1 MQHKLLLGST
11 ALVSAG
17 ILMSGAT
24 QAQETTTAGGL
35 EVQLGGY
42 TEFGGKAGQSL
53 EAGPDRGYF
62 FYMDNE
68 VFINAYGETDRGL
81 QYGSELEIEAGSGN
95 GNTEDV
101 TLDEATLFFS
111 GGFGR
116 IELGREDGAEDVMG
130 IGAADAQAGTGG
142 IDGDTQN
149 LVQFETPDT
158 GDDAKVTY
166 FTPRIVGFQLGA
178 SYVPDNNTGISNSGN
193 PAINPSGSFEDVF
206 GAGVNWTGALGAFDL
221 TAAATGIMGNA
232 IGPGDDLRSFDAGL
246 LFGFG
251 GFSIGGNIFANT
263 DFQEAQGAA
272 AGLKYGFGAANVSV
286 GYVFFD
292 PDDGD
297 STNLLAASGDI
308 GLMQGVTLKGDVTYN
323 TDDQDADAGED
334 TDESV
339 QGVVSVQLD
348 Y

>member
-11 ALVSAG
+11 ALVGAG
-17 ILMSGAT
+17 ILMSGAA
-24 QAQETTTAGGL
+24 QAQETTVGGM
-35 EVQLGGY
+35 Q
-42 TEFGGKAGQSL
+42 
-53 EAGPDRGYF
+53 
-62 FYMDNE
+62 
-68 VFINAYGETDRGL
+68 VFINANGATDRGL
-81 QYGSELEIEAGSGN
+81 QYGSKIDLEAGSGQ
-95 GNTEDV
+95 GNTEDA
-101 TLDEATLFFS
+101 TIDEVALFFS
-111 GGFGR
+111 SGWGR
-116 IELGREDGAEDVMG
+116 VELGREDGAEDVMG

-142 IDGDTQN
+142 IDGDTNN

-158 GDDAKVTY
+158 GDDAKVSY

-178 SYVPDNNTGISNSGN
+178 SFVPDNNTGISNSGN

-206 GAGVNWTGALGAFDL
+206 GGGVNWTGALGAFDF

-232 IGPGDDLRSFDAGL
+232 IGPGDDLASFDAGL

-292 PDDGD
+292 PDNGD
-297 STNLLAASGDI
+297 STNLVAASGDI

-323 TDDQDADAGED
+323 TDDQDANAGAD